1 MKNYNIEYKLGDIV
15 EIISTN
21 LDYEDEGRD
30 VGLLAK
36 VVSERDLLI
45 EFDRPYSWTHDG
57 TCSNWGVGK
66 RRYYSKSEVAPA
78 NVENFV
84 IGNSLKCVVFQN
96 RIVNLSVI

>member
-1 MKNYNIEYKLGDIV
+1 MSNSYIEYKPGDIV

-21 LDYEDEGRD
+21 LDDEEEGHD

-36 VVSERDLLI
+36 VVSGNLLV
-45 EFDRPYSWTHDG
+45 EFDHPYPWTHDG

-66 RRYYSKSEVAPA
+66 RRFYSRFEVAPA
-78 NVENFV
+78 NVESFV
-84 IGNSLKCVVFQN
+84 IWNSLKCVVFQN